1 METDN
6 GNVDAMNLLVSLI
19 KDNEWIQ
26 VDVTEAC
33 KYCKMAVDNNSVK
46 AMKKYSEML
55 VKCNGSLKKDT
66 IKASYYFQIITKR
79 KIIEKKYHVF

>member
-1 METDN
+1 
-6 GNVDAMNLLVSLI
+6 
-19 KDNEWIQ
+19 
-26 VDVTEAC
+26 
-33 KYCKMAVDNNSVK
+33 MAVDNNSVK